1 MKPLVFL
8 AAALLLAGCSKK
20 DDTNREVLHQLANLK
35 GELATHQSQPIR
47 WATAN
52 KREIES
58 AISEWTRSQTEA
70 AKSKETL
77 TPQQLEQVSNYEAL
91 SSELM
96 KMGMSLRGFPGRP
109 PSRYPFNTETNKDYE
124 ALSQKV
130 EAAKAPIA
138 DILQQRSQL
147 YSKYYGQYKAEK
159 LIAEYVKDRFDLVID
174 SGEAIYNRSPVLY
187 SQSGEAIDITQA
199 VIKLFNDKTVK

>member
-1 MKPLVFL
+1 MRLLLFLVSG
-8 AAALLLAGCSKK
+8 LLLAGCGKQEDS
-20 DDTNREVLHQLANLK
+20 NRDVLNQIANLK
-35 GELATHQSQPIR
+35 SELATHQSQPMR

-58 AISEWTRSQTEA
+58 AISEWTRCQTEA

-96 KMGMSLRGFPGRP
+96 KMGMSLRGFPVRP
-109 PSRYPFNTETNKDYE
+109 PFRYPFNTETNKDYE
-124 ALSQKV
+124 SLSQKV

-147 YSKYYGQYKAEK
+147 YSKFYGQYKAEK